1 MGKTGFD
8 TDILI
13 IGGGIAGLTL
23 AALLGRSGISAH
35 LVEGFPPKPLKDTA
49 PSGRT
54 VALMERSLGLIKT
67 TGAWGACEAHAAPL
81 KTMRIID
88 RSIAGSEDITAD
100 FESAEIGQ
108 EQFGFNIPNSILRA
122 ALYEAV
128 QKDENITLHVP
139 AKLADYTTGP
149 GGVTATLEDGT
160 HIRARLIVGVDGRGS
175 PVRKIAGISTRT
187 HDYRQTAITC
197 LLNHSRAH
205 ENISTEFHRPGGPLA
220 LVPLPGNRSSLVW
233 VERTPRAEELMEMR
247 ESDFLEALQEETND
261 ILGGLTLETQ
271 PESWRLSSLC
281 AKSLTAQR
289 TVLAAE
295 AAHVI
300 SPITAQG
307 LNLSL
312 RDIAALYET
321 LVEAVRLGL
330 DPGSKAVLDKYERRR
345 RLDIA
350 TRIAGV
356 NGINRIVS
364 NDIPAVK
371 TARRCGL
378 RLLDK
383 LPTIKHFATKH
394 ALAPEVDLP
403 PLIN

>member
-1 MGKTGFD
+1 MRKTGFG

-23 AALLGRSGISAH
+23 AALLGRSGIAVR

-54 VALMERSLGLIKT
+54 VALMERSLDLIKT
-67 TGAWGACEAHAAPL
+67 AGAWEACEAHAAPL

-88 RSIAGSEDITAD
+88 RSIAGREDVTAD

-108 EQFGFNIPNSILRA
+108 AQFGFNIPNSILRA

-128 QKDENITLHVP
+128 QKNKNITLHAP
-139 AKLADYTTGP
+139 AKLADYKADGS
-149 GGVTATLEDGT
+149 GINATLEDGT
-160 HIRARLIVGVDGRGS
+160 HIRARLIVGVDGRAS

-187 HDYRQTAITC
+187 HDYKQTAITC

-205 ENISTEFHRPGGPLA
+205 EHISTEFHRPGGPLA
-220 LVPLPGNRSSLVW
+220 LVPLPGNCSSLVW
-233 VERTPRAEELMEMR
+233 VERNPRAETLMEMR
-247 ESDFLEALQEETND
+247 ESQFLEALEEETGGL
-261 ILGGLTLETQ
+261 LGGMTLETQ
-271 PESWRLSSLC
+271 PESWKLSSLC

-312 RDIAALYET
+312 RDIAALHET
-321 LVEAVRLGL
+321 LVEAARLGL
-330 DPGSKAVLDKYERRR
+330 DPGSKAILDQYERRR

-371 TARRCGL
+371 TLRRRGL

-383 LPTIKHFATKH
+383 LPALKHFATKQ
-394 ALAPEVDLP
+394 ALAPEVDQKRA
-403 PLIN
+403 